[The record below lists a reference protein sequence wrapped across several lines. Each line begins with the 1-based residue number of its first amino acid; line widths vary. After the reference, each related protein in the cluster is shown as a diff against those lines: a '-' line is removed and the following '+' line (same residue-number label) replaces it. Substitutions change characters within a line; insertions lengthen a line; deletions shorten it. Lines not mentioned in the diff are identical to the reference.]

1 MKINEVEELLN
12 TPRANIR
19 YYEKEGLINVSRKE
33 NGYRNYTE
41 EDIARLKKIII
52 FRKLGISVDKIK
64 DLLNGDAELS
74 QILDESIV
82 ELEKQ
87 IEELKGAIEV
97 SKEIKDNG
105 VCAEEL
111 DETYYWNLINEKEN
125 NGKGFP
131 DTWQDFLGA
140 ELNIFDTMWKRV
152 FFLDF
157 KKYRDRLGWK
167 KAFIFIF
174 VILIIRG
181 LSEKFIW
188 HESFWEGFLYPIGLF
203 LTVSI
208 IFLPIFL
215 IGKKYPKV
223 GSTMMTVI
231 YFLSI
236 AILVC
241 IFLLLGIGVIKGLF
255 FN

>member
-33 NGYRNYTE
+33 NGYRNYTK
-41 EDIARLKKIII
+41 EDITRLKKIII

-64 DLLNGDAELS
+64 DLLNGNAELT
-74 QILDESIV
+74 QVLDESIV

-97 SKEIKDNG
+97 SKEIKQKR
-105 VCAEEL
+105 VCTEEL
-111 DETYYWNLINEKEN
+111 DESYYWNLINEKEN
-125 NGKGFP
+125 NGQGFP
-131 DTWQDFLGA
+131 NALQDFLEV

-167 KAFIFIF
+167 KTFVFIF

-181 LSEKFIW
+181 LSKKFIW

-203 LTVSI
+203 LIVSM
-208 IFLPIFL
+208 IFLPVFFIA
-215 IGKKYPKV
+215 KKHPKV
-223 GSTMMTVI
+223 ASTIMTVI
-231 YFLSI
+231 FFLSI
-236 AILVC
+236 GILAY
-241 IFLLLGIGVIKGLF
+241 ILIILGIAVIKGLF
-255 FN
+255 ID

>member
-41 EDIARLKKIII
+41 EDIAKLKKIII

-97 SKEIKDNG
+97 SKEIKHNN

-125 NGKGFP
+125 NGQGFP

-140 ELNIFDTMWKRV
+140 ELNIFDIMWKRV
-152 FFLDF
+152 FLLDF
-157 KKYRDRLGWK
+157 KKYRDRWGWK
-167 KAFIFIF
+167 KAFVFIFI
-174 VILIIRG
+174 VLIIRG
-181 LSEKFIW
+181 LSKKFIW
-188 HESFWEGFLYPIGLF
+188 HESFLEGFLYPIGLF
-203 LTVSI
+203 LTVSM

-223 GSTMMTVI
+223 GSAIMTVI
-231 YFLSI
+231 YFLGI
-236 AILVC
+236 GILAC
-241 IFLLLGIGVIKGLF
+241 IFLVLGIGVIKGLF

>member
-97 SKEIKDNG
+97 SKEIKHNN

-125 NGKGFP
+125 DGQGFP

-140 ELNIFDTMWKRV
+140 ELNIFDIMWKRV

-167 KAFIFIF
+167 KAFVFIFIIF
-174 VILIIRG
+174 IIRG
-181 LSEKFIW
+181 LSSKFIW
-188 HESFWEGFLYPIGLF
+188 HESFWEGFLYPLRLF

-208 IFLPIFL
+208 ILLPIFL

-223 GSTMMTVI
+223 GSAIMTAI
-231 YFLSI
+231 YFLGI
-236 AILVC
+236 GILAC
-241 IFLLLGIGVIKGLF
+241 IFLVLGIGVIKGLF